1 MKAQKGEELIKEKV
15 DLIIVGNQNSGKTS
29 LINKFI
35 GGESTKNRIQ
45 NLSAIYILLHWVLV
59 SRRKLSSWT
68 IAKSQCV
75 SGIQLGNKSFSL

>member
-1 MKAQKGEELIKEKV
+1 MKAPKREDLVKEKV

-45 NLSAIYILLHWVLV
+45 NLSAIFIHPHWGLV
-59 SRRKLSSWT
+59 SRRKFSPSE
-68 IAKSQCV
+68 IAKLQCA
-75 SGIQLGNKSFSL
+75 SGIQLGSKSFSL